1 MNEAWGQLALALTQQ
16 ELKEELEIAQEGGAN
31 LLNSVYAGTIVR
43 ALADC
48 KKCVGGCRLWF
59 MDDDT
64 EAPME
69 VCPYFC
75 LAEHQERIAC

>member
-1 MNEAWGQLALALTQQ
+1 LTQ
-16 ELKEELEIAQEGGAN
+16 LDARTIDAIPFLVTSSPAEIAQEGGAN

-59 MDDDT
+59 MDDT

>member
-16 ELKEELEIAQEGGAN
+16 ELKEEIEIAQQEGVD
-31 LLNSVYAGTIVR
+31 LLQSVYAGTLVR

-48 KKCVGGCRLWF
+48 RKCVGGCRLWF
-59 MDDDT
+59 MDDT

-75 LAEHQERIAC
+75 LAEHQERFAC

>member
-1 MNEAWGQLALALTQQ
+1 MTQLDARTIDAIPFLVTNSPA
-16 ELKEELEIAQEGGAN
+16 EIAQEGGAN

-59 MDDDT
+59 MDDT